1 MIRVI
6 HGKIELLT
14 AFELRRQIFRVY
26 IELSMKSARA
36 KISDQISDFSPKFIF
51 LKILWSTW
59 VSNIFILL
67 IGDDNRSRKTFLTD
81 YFR

>member
-36 KISDQISDFSPKFIF
+36 KISDQISAFSPKFFIF
-51 LKILWSTW
+51 ENFMVMGIKQRH
-59 VSNIFILL
+59 F
-67 IGDDNRSRKTFLTD
+67 DHR
-81 YFR
+81 